1 MSFIGRVAPWPKVNG
16 SSLTLPR
23 ITDALGGCA
32 RTATDVVV
40 ISTHEVVGSPLM
52 ERLVHTPLAEGEA
65 RVCHWYSLSST
76 PVSYRLHCLIF
87 RR

>member
-1 MSFIGRVAPWPKVNG
+1 MSFIGRVAPWQKVNG

-52 ERLVHTPLAEGEA
+52 ERRVHTPLFCG
-65 RVCHWYSLSST
+65 R
-76 PVSYRLHCLIF
+76 CLLRERPAFAIGI
-87 RR
+87 R